1 MLFGKCGYQDVTW
14 RSIVSSSM
22 CHLPWGLIFPAR
34 PHLAM
39 PRLAFQLTCSRWV
52 TQWEDT
58 GKGRCVYFP
67 EIKCCA
73 AADGSALEQ
82 VAAFDTTATQPGHL
96 DRQSRTGLLLVMR
109 KLGRKT
115 KLKML
120 INSWTFG
127 ASSSFQWMGSS
138 FLPPE
143 LPLSASR
150 LAGLSLW
157 AKSYVCLLLCLP
169 ASIGQ
174 T

>member
-1 MLFGKCGYQDVTW
+1 
-14 RSIVSSSM
+14 
-22 CHLPWGLIFPAR
+22 
-34 PHLAM
+34 M

-67 EIKCCA
+67 ETKCCA

-96 DRQSRTGLLLVMR
+96 DRQSRAGLLLVMR
-109 KLGRKT
+109 KLWRKT

-127 ASSSFQWMGSS
+127 ASSSFQLMGGS

-143 LPLSASR
+143 LPQSASL

-157 AKSYVCLLLCLP
+157 IKSCVCLLLCLLE
-169 ASIGQ
+169 SIGQ
-174 T
+174 AKNWERLHLDRYSFVLQNICISQVTAVS